1 MEAKVKRVKV
11 ELVCPCGIKVFGN
24 SEANA
29 KANLKLHQKSKLH
42 KKQSGK

>member
-1 MEAKVKRVKV
+1 MEAKTKRIKTSQTC
-11 ELVCPCGIKVFGN
+11 ECGIKVFGN